1 LRLSKAATTR
11 RPLLWATVPV
21 GGGVVGTRRVR
32 VLAITETP
40 AEVVIEIETTADR
53 VGSPGCGV
61 RAAAQDRMPVDI
73 RDLPAFGR
81 PAQLVWGKRRW
92 PCREE
97 LCAARTW
104 TETSEHGSTRAVLTR
119 RVGLEACRQVGENAR
134 PVDELAD
141 ELGVCSWTIMGS
153 PR

>member
-1 LRLSKAATTR
+1 VGCAPR
-11 RPLLWATVPV
+11 RRIGCPSIS
-21 GGGVVGTRRVR
+21 GTGR
-32 VLAITETP
+32 
-40 AEVVIEIETTADR
+40 
-53 VGSPGCGV
+53 G
-61 RAAAQDRMPVDI
+61 
-73 RDLPAFGR
+73 FGR